1 MLVIVFYT
9 NTPVFDGFASDQS
22 ESACGARV
30 QDTGLGCGTPPRA
43 P

>member
-1 MLVIVFYT
+1 MYASYCFLHEH
-9 NTPVFDGFASDQS
+9 PGFASDQS
-22 ESACGARV
+22 QSACGARV